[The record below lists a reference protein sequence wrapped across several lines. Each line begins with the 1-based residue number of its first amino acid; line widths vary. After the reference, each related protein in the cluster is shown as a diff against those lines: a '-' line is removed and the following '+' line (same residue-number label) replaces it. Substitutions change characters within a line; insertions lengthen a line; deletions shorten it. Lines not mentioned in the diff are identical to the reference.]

1 MTGTSVAR
9 TMVMRKPPPPGG
21 TGSSGDWVGGRY
33 RLIKHIAKGGMADV
47 WLADDTYLG
56 RKVAVKLL
64 RDHLANDTTVRER
77 FRREAIAMASIVHPN
92 VVAVYDCIDHGG
104 REAVIMEYVDGKSLR
119 EILNT
124 RKKLTPQLTIHIGQ
138 SVAAALD
145 VVHSKNLVHRDV
157 KPGNI
162 LLTRD
167 GMVKLADFGIAKST
181 EAGGDLTSPNI
192 MMGTAKYLAPEQ
204 VRGIE
209 LDGRADFYSLGIV
222 LYECLTGRVP
232 FTEPTD
238 ADTAIAR
245 LRREP
250 TPLGS
255 VRPSVSPQLTAVIHT
270 LLRRNRDAR
279 YPDGIALRAALD
291 YAVSGTLD
299 HTLSMTPPVGI
310 AAIDT
315 NAVRPSAETL
325 REITK
330 TIDIPRSPVRRRT
343 GVVASLALLVL
354 ALAGAVLWQR
364 SALSSVPESAGVADG
379 PQVEIVRISS
389 FDPNGS
395 DGSEN
400 DESLGLAVDGD
411 RTTSWTSTCYES
423 PTFGS
428 KQYLGVIVEL
438 AALSAGRLRV
448 SVGNSEWSVS
458 VHATTSGIP
467 PTLEGWGVE
476 RGTAT
481 DVRAGDA
488 IFEVPVQA
496 SALLVLFTSASASES
511 CTAENPYRADLRDL
525 VFFAG

>member
-1 MTGTSVAR
+1 
-9 TMVMRKPPPPGG
+9 MVMRKPPPPGG

-209 LDGRADFYSLGIV
+209 LDGRADLYSLGIV

-250 TPLGS
+250 ASLRS
-255 VRPSVSPQLTAVIHT
+255 IRPSLPEPLADVIHT

-291 YAVSGTLD
+291 DAVALAPR
-299 HTLSMTPPVGI
+299 LSSVSIADDIDAAMTPPAFERALRHGFSI
-310 AAIDT
+310 AA
-315 NAVRPSAETL
+315 AA
-325 REITK
+325 
-330 TIDIPRSPVRRRT
+330 
-343 GVVASLALLVL
+343 VVAVSLVL
-354 ALAGAVLWQR
+354 
-364 SALSSVPESAGVADG
+364 VAM
-379 PQVEIVRISS
+379 
-389 FDPNGS
+389 N
-395 DGSEN
+395 
-400 DESLGLAVDGD
+400 
-411 RTTSWTSTCYES
+411 
-423 PTFGS
+423 
-428 KQYLGVIVEL
+428 
-438 AALSAGRLRV
+438 
-448 SVGNSEWSVS
+448 
-458 VHATTSGIP
+458 
-467 PTLEGWGVE
+467 
-476 RGTAT
+476 
-481 DVRAGDA
+481 
-488 IFEVPVQA
+488 
-496 SALLVLFTSASASES
+496 
-511 CTAENPYRADLRDL
+511 
-525 VFFAG
+525 

>member
-1 MTGTSVAR
+1 
-9 TMVMRKPPPPGG
+9 MVSRKGAPPGG
-21 TGSSGDWVGGRY
+21 TGSDGDWVGGRY
-33 RLIKHIAKGGMADV
+33 QLLKHVARGGMADV

-104 REAVIMEYVDGKSLR
+104 REAVIMEYVEGKSLR

-145 VVHSKNLVHRDV
+145 IVHSKSLVHRDV

-167 GMVKLADFGIAKST
+167 GMVKLADFGIAKNID
-181 EAGGDLTSPNI
+181 AGPDDLTSPNI

-204 VRGIE
+204 VRGIT
-209 LDGRADFYSLGIV
+209 LDGRADLYSLGIV

-238 ADTAIAR
+238 ADTALAR

-270 LLRRNRDAR
+270 LLRRNRDSR
-279 YPDGIALRAALD
+279 YPDGLALRAALD

-299 HTLSMTPPVGI
+299 HTLSMTPPAGI
-310 AAIDT
+310 TGVAGLDVEP
-315 NAVRPSAETL
+315 VRPSAETL
-325 REITK
+325 REITQ

-343 GVVASLALLVL
+343 GFVAALAMLVL

-364 SALSSVPESAGVADG
+364 SALSGAPGSGGIDDALRVD
-379 PQVEIVRISS
+379 IVRISS
-389 FDPNGS
+389 FDPNGG
-395 DGSEN
+395 DGEEN
-400 DESLGLAVDGD
+400 DEALDLAVDGN
-411 RTTSWTSTCYES
+411 RSTSWTSTCYGS
-423 PTFGS
+423 PTFGA
-428 KQYLGVIVEL
+428 KRYVGVIIEL
-438 AALSAGRLRV
+438 ATPSAGRLLV
-448 SVGNSEWSVS
+448 SVGNDEWSVS
-458 VHATTSGIP
+458 LHATTSGIS
-467 PTLEGWGVE
+467 PTLDGWGVE
-476 RGTAT
+476 LGTAT
-481 DVRAGDA
+481 DVRPGDA
-488 IFEVPVQA
+488 FFEVPVEA
-496 SALLVLFTSASASES
+496 SALLVLFTSVSASDS
-511 CTAENPYRADLRDL
+511 CAPENPYRAVLRDL
-525 VFFAG
+525 AFVAG